1 MTLLTTGTVLDQIAA
16 RTRKD
21 VEDRKGLYPEKL
33 LEQSIHFSAPT
44 VSLSHYIQRPDKSG
58 VIAEFKRKSPSEPNI
73 HLYADP
79 EQVTIGYMQAG
90 ASALSVL
97 TDGPF
102 FGGSTSDLSVARTF
116 NYCPILRKDFI
127 LDEYQVIEARSIGA
141 DAILLIAELLPPGR
155 IAALAKLAR
164 ALDLEV
170 LMETHSAEGLDK
182 LCDDVTLC
190 GINTRNLETFAIH
203 LEVAEELV
211 DRIPA
216 GLVKVAESGMRTPE
230 DVHRLRRAGFEGF
243 LIGSQFMR
251 QPHPGQA
258 CRQFI
263 RKLAE
268 HGL

>member
-1 MTLLTTGTVLDQIAA
+1 MGQVGSLPDGSELKEPD
-16 RTRKD
+16 
-21 VEDRKGLYPEKL
+21 EK
-33 LEQSIHFSAPT
+33 
-44 VSLSHYIQRPDKSG
+44 V
-58 VIAEFKRKSPSEPNI
+58 SPSTLVNANFGLVFVKPHAHKPDCIEFVK
-73 HLYADP
+73 D
-79 EQVTIGYMQAG
+79 E
-90 ASALSVL
+90 LSKKVKIL
-97 TDGPF
+97 
-102 FGGSTSDLSVARTF
+102 GG
-116 NYCPILRKDFI
+116 C
-127 LDEYQVIEARSIGA
+127 SIGA
-141 DAILLIAELLPPGR
+141 DAILLIAELLPPER

-164 ALDLEV
+164 ELDLEV

-190 GINTRNLETFAIH
+190 GINTRNLKTFAIH

-216 GLVKVAESGMRTPE
+216 GLAKVVESGMRTPE